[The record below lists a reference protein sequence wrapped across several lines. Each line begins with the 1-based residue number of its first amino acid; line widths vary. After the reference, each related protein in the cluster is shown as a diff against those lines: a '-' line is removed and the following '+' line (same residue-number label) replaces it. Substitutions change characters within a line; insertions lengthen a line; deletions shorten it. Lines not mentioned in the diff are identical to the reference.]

1 MSNQKFEHQLH
12 DFTAD
17 QHEQES
23 VDRNIGFLIN
33 DAARQMRTNYD
44 RRMKELGLTRSQ
56 WWVLTHLF
64 FNEGLSQTKLSEIL
78 EIERATLGRLLDRLE
93 AKGWIER
100 RTVAKDRRVK
110 QIFLAQAVVPLLR
123 TMRVLAAELRTQAT
137 AGLAEEEQELLI
149 ATLTKLKNNLTN
161 MADTA
166 NSIHQPNEIK
176 KRVEEI
182 TND

>member
-1 MSNQKFEHQLH
+1 MSNQKFDHQLNN
-12 DFTAD
+12 FTAD
-17 QHEQES
+17 QLEQES
-23 VDRNIGFLIN
+23 IESNIGFLIN

-64 FNEGLSQTKLSEIL
+64 FNEGLSQTSLSEVL

-100 RTVAKDRRVK
+100 RTVPKDRRVK
-110 QIFLAQAVVPLLR
+110 QVFLAQAVEPLLR
-123 TMRVLAAELRTQAT
+123 TMRALASELRTQAT

-161 MADTA
+161 MADTT
-166 NSIHQPNEIK
+166 NTINQSSKINK
-176 KRVEEI
+176 SVEEI

>member
-1 MSNQKFEHQLH
+1 MSDRNFEHQLH
-12 DFTAD
+12 NYSAE

-64 FNEGLSQTKLSEIL
+64 FNEGLSQTSLSEIL

-110 QIFLAQAVVPLLR
+110 QVFLAQAVEPLLR
-123 TMRVLAAELRTQAT
+123 TMRVLAAEVRTEAT
-137 AGLAEEEQELLI
+137 AGLSEEEQELLI
-149 ATLTKLKNNLTN
+149 ATLTKLKNNLIN

-166 NSIHQPNEIK
+166 NSIKQSSKINK
-176 KRVEEI
+176 SVEEI